1 VRAAAVALGLAICLA
16 ACGSS
21 EQSAAGIVTDID
33 TLGVGRVQGFTLRTQ
48 DGTELAFAIEGG
60 TDLAGGG
67 WPPDHLQE
75 HRATATG
82 VAVVYRMDGER
93 RVVTRLDDAPWI
105 GR

>member
-1 VRAAAVALGLAICLA
+1 MALGLAVGLMG
-16 ACGSS
+16 CGSS
-21 EQSAAGIVTDID
+21 EQQAAGIVIGID

-48 DGTELAFAIEGG
+48 DGAELDFTIEGG
-60 TDLAGGG
+60 TDMSGGA

-82 VAVVYRMDGER
+82 VAVVYRTDGDR
-93 RVVTRLDDAPWI
+93 RIVTRLDDAAWA